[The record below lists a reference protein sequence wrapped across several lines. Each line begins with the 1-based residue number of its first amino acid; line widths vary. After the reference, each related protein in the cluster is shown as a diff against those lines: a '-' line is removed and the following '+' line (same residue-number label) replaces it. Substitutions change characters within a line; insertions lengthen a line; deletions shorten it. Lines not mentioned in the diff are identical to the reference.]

1 VLTVVY
7 LEQLTGVLYL
17 DSRDDV
23 DQYASAMGWLVIE
36 AAPMTGS
43 DLG

>member
-1 VLTVVY
+1 MVY
-7 LEQLTGVLYL
+7 PEQLTGVLYL

-23 DQYASAMGWLVIE
+23 DQYANAMGWLVIE
-36 AAPMTGS
+36 AAPMTRP